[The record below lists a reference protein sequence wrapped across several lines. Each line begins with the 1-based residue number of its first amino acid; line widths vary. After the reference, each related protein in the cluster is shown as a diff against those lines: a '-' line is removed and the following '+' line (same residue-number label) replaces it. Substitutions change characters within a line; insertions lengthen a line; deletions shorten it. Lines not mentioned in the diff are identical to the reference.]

1 MTLTVTPE
9 TIYLSVIGILM
20 IVQIFQWRFIYKL
33 KDQIDQI
40 WTQMAILVGTF
51 GQEVKDLQDKFN
63 GIKMLRIRR
72 HAC

>member
-9 TIYLSVIGILM
+9 TIYLSIIGILM
-20 IVQIFQWRFIYKL
+20 IVQVFQWRSIFKL

-51 GQEVKDLQDKFN
+51 GKEVKELEQKIND
-63 GIKMLRIRR
+63 IKK
-72 HAC
+72 

>member
-20 IVQIFQWRFIYKL
+20 IVQVFQWRSIFKL
-33 KDQIDQI
+33 KDQIDQV

-51 GQEVKDLQDKFN
+51 GKEVKELEKKVND
-63 GIKMLRIRR
+63 IKK
-72 HAC
+72 